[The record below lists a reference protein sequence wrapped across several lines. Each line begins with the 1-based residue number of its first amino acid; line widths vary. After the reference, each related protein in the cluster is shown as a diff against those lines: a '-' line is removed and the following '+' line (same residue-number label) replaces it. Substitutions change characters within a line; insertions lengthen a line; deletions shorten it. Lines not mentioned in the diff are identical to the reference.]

1 MKQKQVCPSQGA
13 QESPACASRRAF
25 LRGLPVIT
33 AGAAATPLPALAGQP
48 GARWGMLVD
57 VRKCIGCQACTI
69 ACGNENDLPEDGYRT
84 IVSTYSIKQ
93 PATAG
98 QPAGT
103 YLLARLCNHCD
114 NPPCIPV
121 CPVGATF
128 KRADGLVLVDGD
140 RCVGCAYCVQACP
153 YDARFINHQTGK
165 ADKCTFCGH
174 RLEAGLLPACVE
186 TCVGGARIFGDLNDP
201 QGELSRRM
209 AAAGDQLKVL
219 KPEQGTQ
226 PRVFYI
232 GLDERL
238 QGKVQG
244 QGAPWKPQLHGGR
257 A

>member
-1 MKQKQVCPSQGA
+1 MKQPQICPQEIV
-13 QESPACASRRAF
+13 QESPASASRRNF

-33 AGAAATPLPALAGQP
+33 AGAVGAPLPALAAQS

-69 ACGNENDLPEDGYRT
+69 ACINENEVPEGSFRT
-84 IVSTYSIKQ
+84 IVSTYSVKQ
-93 PATAG
+93 PEAAG

-103 YLLARLCNHCD
+103 YVLPRLCNHCD

-128 KRADGLVLVDGD
+128 KREDGLVLVDGD

-153 YDARFINHQTGK
+153 YDARYINHQTGK

-201 QGELSRRM
+201 KSELSRRIG
-209 AAAGDQLKVL
+209 AAGDSLKVL
-219 KPEQGTQ
+219 KPEQGTK

-232 GLDERL
+232 GLDQRF
-238 QGKVQG
+238 QGKVEG
-244 QGAPWKPQLHGGR
+244 QGALWKPELHGGKS
-257 A
+257 